1 MRWINKVIA
10 VLKYDSFF
18 FQGLPGLAAKCMF
31 ELMTEGPPIVA
42 LIGPTF
48 SIELTVTG
56 QIAPFYSV
64 TKVKWGFSD
73 IDVALTICESWALF
87 FVSTW

>member
-1 MRWINKVIA
+1 MNRVIA
-10 VLKYDSFF
+10 LLKYASFLL
-18 FQGLPGLAAKCMF
+18 QGLPGLAAKYMF

-42 LIGPTF
+42 LIGPTL

-64 TKVKWGFSD
+64 TKVKWGFLSYRCCSD
-73 IDVALTICESWALF
+73 YL
-87 FVSTW
+87 

>member
-1 MRWINKVIA
+1 MNRVIA
-10 VLKYDSFF
+10 VLKCASFL

-31 ELMTEGPPIVA
+31 ELMTGGPPIVA
-42 LIGPTF
+42 LIGPTL

-73 IDVALTICESWALF
+73 IGVALTICES
-87 FVSTW
+87 

>member
-1 MRWINKVIA
+1 MRWMSRLIA
-10 VLKYDSFF
+10 VLKYASFLL
-18 FQGLPGLAAKCMF
+18 QGLPGLAAKCMF

-42 LIGPTF
+42 LIGPTL

-64 TKVKWGFSD
+64 TKVKWGFSL
-73 IDVALTICESWALF
+73 ISVLL
-87 FVSTW
+87 